1 MVTQVSWSAKLFM
14 TISRQYFQ
22 NAQPINI
29 YKMIKSRTESDTEYP
44 KALNVI
50 DKPIIGWLE
59 RIDLPELGIFALKAK
74 IDTGA
79 RTSALH
85 VTKVRPFQ
93 KSDGSEWLE
102 LHIPATESDG
112 SEQDMVCEMPSFG
125 KRSVK
130 SSSGHLDE
138 RYVLTSRL
146 KLAAFEE
153 VIEITLTNRMS
164 MRYSMLLG
172 RSALRNNFLIDP
184 SRSYIQSASASHTT
198 VVKKVKKI
206 K

>member
-1 MVTQVSWSAKLFM
+1 
-14 TISRQYFQ
+14 
-22 NAQPINI
+22 
-29 YKMIKSRTESDTEYP
+29 MIKSQTESNTEHRHAYSME
-44 KALNVI
+44 N
-50 DKPIIGWLE
+50 KPIIGWLE

-85 VTKVRPFQ
+85 VTKVRPFH

-138 RYVLTSRL
+138 RYVLTSTL
-146 KLAAFEE
+146 KLATFEG

-172 RSALRNNFLIDP
+172 RTALRNNFLIDP
-184 SRSYIQSASASHTT
+184 SRSYLQSASTSHATIR
-198 VVKKVKKI
+198 KKI
-206 K
+206 KQKGESK

>member
-1 MVTQVSWSAKLFM
+1 M
-14 TISRQYFQ
+14 T
-22 NAQPINI
+22 
-29 YKMIKSRTESDTEYP
+29 KSLTELDTEHS
-44 KALNVI
+44 KAYSAE

-85 VTKVRPFQ
+85 VTKVRPFL
-93 KSDGSEWLE
+93 KPDGSEWLE
-102 LHIPATESDG
+102 LHIPATEDG
-112 SEQDMVCEMPSFG
+112 SEQDMVCEMPSCG

-130 SSSGHLDE
+130 SSSGHLDD
-138 RYVLTSRL
+138 RYVLTSKL
-146 KLAAFEE
+146 KLATFEG

-172 RSALRNNFLIDP
+172 RTALRNHFLIDP
-184 SRSYIQSASASHTT
+184 GRSYVQSASTSHATII
-198 VVKKVKKI
+198 KKNNSKGESA
-206 K
+206 